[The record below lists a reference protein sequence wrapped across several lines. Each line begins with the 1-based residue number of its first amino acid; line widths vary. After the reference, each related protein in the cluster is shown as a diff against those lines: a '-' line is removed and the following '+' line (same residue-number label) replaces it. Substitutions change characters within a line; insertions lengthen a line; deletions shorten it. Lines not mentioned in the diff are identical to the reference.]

1 MTDLLVSVNSFL
13 WGIPTLIMILG
24 VGIYLSIKT
33 RFIQIRRLPFA
44 IKRFFEQFKIRNRN
58 GISGFQALSLALA
71 ATVGTGNLAGVA
83 GAIAIGGPGAIFW
96 MWLCALFGMVTK
108 YAEAVLAVSYRTRI
122 EKDMYLSGPMY
133 MIRDGLPRQFRFLA
147 YAYCFFGVVASFG
160 VGNATQVNA
169 VVCSLESALS
179 AFDLEFSFAFKML
192 AAGMISLSVIFLLSG
207 GTKRLG
213 KVTQIIV
220 PLAALCYLL
229 LGVFVLIVRR
239 NAIPTA
245 FAAIIKGAFMPQAVT
260 GGVVGSAFVA
270 LRTGASR
277 GVFTNEAG
285 MGTASIAHGT
295 ANVDHPA
302 EQGLMGIMEVFID
315 TILIC
320 TLTGLVILCS
330 GVPISYGIDTGV
342 SLTTQAFTSV
352 CGNWIT
358 VPIALIICVLAFATI
373 LGWSLYGIRCSEF
386 LFGNKV
392 QRIFILI
399 QGFISILGV
408 CLNTGTVWI
417 LSEIVNAL
425 MAMPNL
431 IALIYLTPEVVKLT
445 ESYFKYKKDCLR
457 GGNPISE

>member
-1 MTDLLVSVNSFL
+1 
-13 WGIPTLIMILG
+13 
-24 VGIYLSIKT
+24 
-33 RFIQIRRLPFA
+33 
-44 IKRFFEQFKIRNRN
+44 
-58 GISGFQALSLALA
+58 
-71 ATVGTGNLAGVA
+71 
-83 GAIAIGGPGAIFW
+83 
-96 MWLCALFGMVTK
+96 
-108 YAEAVLAVSYRTRI
+108 
-122 EKDMYLSGPMY
+122 
-133 MIRDGLPRQFRFLA
+133 
-147 YAYCFFGVVASFG
+147 
-160 VGNATQVNA
+160 
-169 VVCSLESALS
+169 
-179 AFDLEFSFAFKML
+179 
-192 AAGMISLSVIFLLSG
+192 
-207 GTKRLG
+207 
-213 KVTQIIV
+213 
-220 PLAALCYLL
+220 
-229 LGVFVLIVRR
+229 
-239 NAIPTA
+239 
-245 FAAIIKGAFMPQAVT
+245 MPQAVT
-260 GGVVGSAFVA
+260 GGVVGSVFVA

-392 QRIFILI
+392 QRIFILV

-457 GGNPISE
+457 RGNPISE